1 MRIVSWNCNGG
12 LRKKL
17 EKLLSLEADI
27 HIIQECE
34 DPLHC
39 SDLKYKTFAE
49 NSLWVGMSKH
59 KGLGI
64 FAKNSRKLTALAW
77 ESGNLELFLPCTID
91 NRITLLAVWTRQA
104 NSPTFQYIGQA
115 WKYLQEH
122 KSKLPLTQT
131 VIAGDFN
138 SNACW
143 DKWDRWWN
151 HSDVVRELEEV
162 GIHSLYHCSTKE
174 QQGMETKPTFFMYRK
189 EQKPYHIDYIFQ
201 SADIISASKIRIGEP
216 NEWLEFSDHMP
227 VICEMPS

>member
-34 DPLHC
+34 DPQHC
-39 SDLKYKTFAE
+39 VDKKYRAFAE
-49 NSLWVGMSKH
+49 NFLWVGKTKH

-64 FAKNSRKLTALAW
+64 FARKDLKLSALGW

-122 KSKLPLTQT
+122 KSKLPLTRT
-131 VIAGDFN
+131 IIGGDFN

-151 HSDVVRELEEV
+151 HSDVVRELKEI
-162 GIHSLYHCSTKE
+162 GIHSLYHYLTKE
-174 QQGMETKPTFFMYRK
+174 LQGTETQPTFFMYRK
-189 EQKPYHIDYIFQ
+189 EQRPYHIDYIFQ
-201 SADIISASKIRIGEP
+201 SEDLVSESTIKIGEP

-227 VICEMPS
+227 IICEMP